1 MHPFMKICKPETFF
15 SLLCLSLGLTWIFFS
30 SWMLSQFGL
39 SPSHPNQIDYYTDAG
54 FVVIVSLIIFI
65 GIRFYRTRLS
75 HSEFHYKTLFNT
87 SPLPMWIFDIATGR
101 FLLVNKAMIDKYG
114 YSKKELLNMSPVD
127 IRPSEEVERFLADM
141 ALKKRGIQ
149 DVGIWTHKKKNG
161 ELFTVQV
168 RTNILNYRGKECYL
182 VIADDISDLVKK
194 ETEIERLSL
203 VAKHTVN
210 GIIITGKDRTIEWV
224 NDAFIKMTGYSF
236 NEVAG
241 KSPIELLHGEETDKE
256 AEKQMNHIIASNEN
270 YSGEILNY
278 RKDGSKMWVQTTV
291 SPIEINGKTEKHVA
305 IFIDITDRKQH
316 EAMIWQQ
323 NERLKDIAF
332 ASSHL
337 IRAPL
342 ANILGL
348 TDLLNEEIQPDH
360 EIIAH
365 LKSSA
370 KKLDDV
376 VRDLVIQTTNSI
388 QKQ

>member
-1 MHPFMKICKPETFF
+1 MKIFRPEIFF
-15 SLLCLSLGLTWIFFS
+15 SFLCLTVGLTWIFFS
-30 SWMLSQFGL
+30 SWMLSQFGFTR
-39 SPSHPNQIDYYTDAG
+39 SHLNQIDYYTDAG
-54 FVVIVSLIIFI
+54 FVMIVSLIIFI
-65 GIRFYRTRLS
+65 GIRFYRIRWS

-87 SPLPMWIFDIATGR
+87 SPLPMWIFDIATSR

-114 YSKKELLNMSPVD
+114 YSKKELLNMSPVE

-149 DVGIWTHKKKNG
+149 DVGIWIHKKKNG

-168 RTNILNYRGKECYL
+168 RTNILQYRGKECYL

-194 ETEIERLSL
+194 ESEIERLSL

-224 NDAFIKMTGYSF
+224 NDAFIKMTGYNF
-236 NEVAG
+236 NEVMG
-241 KSPIELLHGEETDKE
+241 RSPIELLHGDETDKE

-291 SPIEINGKTEKHVA
+291 SPIEINGRTEKHVA

-316 EAMIWQQ
+316 EAMIRQQ

-376 VRDLVIQTTNSI
+376 VRDLVIQTTTSI